1 MVKNIL
7 NKFLKETKPKPIED
21 LNLPVSKEA
30 EKLVKTSAKASAPD
44 EDPEEVLTTSKTEE
58 IIKKMD
64 VDDAIDTAAEETGK
78 SEPKPSDII
87 AEVNDFIKSYL
98 ERNISVF
105 TDRLARR
112 VEDFNNLDKIKKDV
126 EIDDYDYNLDSEDRL
141 KKPTPQDVKNLYS
154 SFIDIAGAIVPYY
167 QRKTEDDAKVCA
179 KTVLDFMF
187 EIYAVKKDAS
197 SRIVDSEKTKIV
209 QNIKKRYP
217 EDFK

>member
-1 MVKNIL
+1 
-7 NKFLKETKPKPIED
+7 
-21 LNLPVSKEA
+21 
-30 EKLVKTSAKASAPD
+30 
-44 EDPEEVLTTSKTEE
+44 
-58 IIKKMD
+58 
-64 VDDAIDTAAEETGK
+64 
-78 SEPKPSDII
+78 
-87 AEVNDFIKSYL
+87 
-98 ERNISVF
+98 
-105 TDRLARR
+105 
-112 VEDFNNLDKIKKDV
+112 
-126 EIDDYDYNLDSEDRL
+126 
-141 KKPTPQDVKNLYS
+141 VKNLYS